1 MGYDTGFNN
10 GSDRHKYITD
20 EVANEIRKR
29 CTVYEKK
36 DFHKLKKKYTDA
48 FGDFDYIVELTDFDY
63 VIENTVI
70 GQELANIS
78 RLKINLDQVNEI
90 QMKERKKAENDD
102 LVETNDR
109 EIINRQLVTGLIRRG
124 FKPKPTD
131 ELWLTNPE
139 TLNITTVK
147 RYFLNPALTWKY
159 NRDFDAI
166 TRAMKGATASKN
178 QELTEFE
185 IAFTGYD
192 YVKNNHIVLVIPE
205 LKFNNRYYG
214 KNLYKIFAPY
224 MTLVMTE
231 VEIACLP
238 QISSFYRCGYRIS
251 DKAKNTVNANSYAG
265 Y

>member
-10 GSDRHKYITD
+10 GSNRHKYITD
-20 EVANEIRKR
+20 EVATGIRKR
-29 CTVYEKK
+29 CTVYERK

-48 FGDFDYIVELTDFDY
+48 FGNFDYIVELTDFDY
-63 VIENTVI
+63 VIENTVLK
-70 GQELANIS
+70 QELANITK
-78 RLKINLDQVNEI
+78 LKVKLDQVNEI

-109 EIINRQLVTGLIRRG
+109 EVLNRQLVTGLIRRG

-131 ELWLTNPE
+131 DLWLTNPE

-147 RYFLNPALTWKY
+147 KYFLNAALTYQY

-166 TRAMKGATASKN
+166 TRAMKKATASKN

-185 IAFTGYD
+185 IAFTDYD
-192 YVKNNHIVLVIPE
+192 YTKNNHIVLVIPE
-205 LKFNNRYYG
+205 LRFNNRYYG
-214 KNLYKIFAPY
+214 KNLYKIFVPY

-231 VEIACLP
+231 VVIACLP
-238 QISSFYRCGYRIS
+238 QISSFYNCRYRNS
-251 DKAKNTVNANSYAG
+251 KRAKNTIHAQDYASY
-265 Y
+265 